1 MLPPDQQRALASL
14 LGDGEGS
21 TRDLVIHEVTTR
33 RRDLEP
39 LVREFLGSPDP
50 RTVDA
55 ARRILTG
62 WGCPVAEDPG
72 SDRDRLPPLQTW
84 EQLEEL
90 CWLMARMEYPGLDS
104 RPYEKTLQAWAA
116 RVREAA
122 GSRPSPQA
130 KIRALRQVLSD
141 ETGLHGNRA
150 HYYDPSNSFINR
162 VMDTRLGIPLTL
174 SLVYLFVAH
183 RAGWEAYGLNTPGH
197 YLAGLE
203 GVVFDPYYGAVVVDP
218 ESLAERFGGTA
229 AACAAP
235 DYCRATPVDTAQRM
249 LANLLNCYL
258 KNGDDERYRRIQTYL
273 KILQENAV

>member
-1 MLPPDQQRALASL
+1 MLPSGQQRALESL
-14 LGDGEGS
+14 LGDGDGP
-21 TRDLVIHEVTTR
+21 TRDMVIHEVITR

-39 LVREFLGSPDP
+39 LVRDFLGSADA
-50 RTVDA
+50 RTVEA
-55 ARRILTG
+55 ARRILAA
-62 WGCPVAEDPG
+62 WGCPVAEDHGTDPG
-72 SDRDRLPPLQTW
+72 RLPPLQTW
-84 EQLEEL
+84 KQLEEL

-104 RPYEKTLQAWAA
+104 RPYEKTLQAWAD

-122 GSRPSPQA
+122 GSRPSPLS
-130 KIRALRQVLSD
+130 KIRALRQILAE

-162 VMDTRLGIPLTL
+162 VIDTRLGIPLTL

-203 GVVFDPYYGAVVVDP
+203 GLVFDPYHGAAVVSP

-229 AACAAP
+229 AE
-235 DYCRATPVDTAQRM
+235 YATPDSFRANPADTAQRM

-258 KNGDDERYRRIQTYL
+258 KNGDDVRYRRIDAYL